1 MITVAQPGEA
11 DNGLLPG
18 RIAIPRKERN
28 PKLDPYAI
36 GLLALGLV
44 VGTLQASTGVGWG
57 VITIPLL
64 FLIPGLKAQQVVAVS
79 MLASL
84 FNVAAASFENIR
96 HGNMHWRYALYI
108 AAGAVVGGFI
118 GAYLLRNLPALA
130 IRRSVGVIAILAGTR
145 MLFAR

>member
-1 MITVAQPGEA
+1 M
-11 DNGLLPG
+11 
-18 RIAIPRKERN
+18 
-28 PKLDPYAI
+28 DPYAI

-44 VGTLQASTGVGWG
+44 VGTLQAATGVGWG
-57 VITIPLL
+57 VITIPIL
-64 FLIPGLKAQQVVAVS
+64 FLIPGLKAQQIVAVS

-145 MLFAR
+145 MLFTR